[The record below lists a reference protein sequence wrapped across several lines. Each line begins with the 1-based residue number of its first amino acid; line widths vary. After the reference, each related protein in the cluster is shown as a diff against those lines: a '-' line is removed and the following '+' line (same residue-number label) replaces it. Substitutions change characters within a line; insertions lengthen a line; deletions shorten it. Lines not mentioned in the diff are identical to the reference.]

1 MAIQVDVSNQ
11 DETTVVAVTGAVD
24 GGSAPGL
31 QTQLLPLLQPGGALV
46 LTLGGVN
53 YMSSAGLRV
62 LLLLYRQAMTG
73 KGRVVLAGLAES
85 IKDTMTITGF
95 LKFFTVADNVEQ
107 ALVALRRG

>member
-46 LTLGGVN
+46 LNLGGVN
-53 YMSSAGLRV
+53 DMSSAGLRV

>member
-31 QTQLLPLLQPGGALV
+31 QTQLLPLLQPSGALV
-46 LTLGGVN
+46 LNLGGVN